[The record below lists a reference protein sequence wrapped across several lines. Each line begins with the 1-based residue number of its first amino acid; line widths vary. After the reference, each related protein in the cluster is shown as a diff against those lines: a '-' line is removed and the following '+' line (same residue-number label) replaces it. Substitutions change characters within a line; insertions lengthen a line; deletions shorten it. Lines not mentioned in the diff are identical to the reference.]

1 MRIIIATLVVI
12 TVALGLVDTAGAF
25 DPNTFCP
32 LGSME
37 LAPVLQRPG
46 P

>member
-25 DPNTFCP
+25 DPNTFWEEQQ
-32 LGSME
+32 LQGGGGS
-37 LAPVLQRPG
+37 
-46 P
+46 